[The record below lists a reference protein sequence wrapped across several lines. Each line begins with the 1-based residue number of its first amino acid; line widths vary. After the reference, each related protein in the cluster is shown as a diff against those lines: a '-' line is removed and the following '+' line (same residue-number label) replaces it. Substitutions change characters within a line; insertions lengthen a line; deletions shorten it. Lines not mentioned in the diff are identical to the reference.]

1 MFRWLLSYPWRG
13 NSVRQTIDKSTTH
26 FLTIE
31 TLEREFTTQI
41 QSCRGIIFK
50 VIRLYINHE
59 EDEKDLFQEI
69 LFQAWK
75 SFPNFDRRS
84 KFSTWLYRVSL
95 NTVLTAKRRPIKVEA
110 HENLE
115 ALNHTEKTE
124 QDDSEALYYAIRQLN
139 EVDRMI
145 ITLHLDGYNNEEI
158 AEISGLTKN
167 NAAVKLHR
175 IKDGLIK
182 TLKAM

>member
-1 MFRWLLSYPWRG
+1 
-13 NSVRQTIDKSTTH
+13 
-26 FLTIE
+26 
-31 TLEREFTTQI
+31 
-41 QSCRGIIFK
+41 

-75 SFPNFDRRS
+75 SFPNFDGRS

-95 NTVLTAKRRPIKVEA
+95 NTVLTFKRRPVKVEVR
-110 HENLE
+110 ENLE
-115 ALNHTEKTE
+115 SLNHSEKME
-124 QDDSEALYYAIRQLN
+124 KDESEALYYAIRQLN
-139 EVDRMI
+139 EIDRMI
-145 ITLHLDGYNNEEI
+145 ITLHLDGYENEEI

-167 NAAVKLHR
+167 NTAVKLHR
-175 IKDGLIK
+175 IKDSLIK